1 MTDKGETTILE
12 GEFEEAGT
20 GSAAPAAPRPRRR
33 LWRWMPWALVLLLA
47 SFIGGL
53 FAAPEVEDRLI
64 AWGLMPPPAAET
76 APAARPSDASADA
89 GLRASLDSL
98 QARLDTVESA
108 LADIGA
114 ENSSLAQQLTRLD
127 DRLAQSGGETSAMPD
142 AVAERL
148 STLQSRLEALGEKV
162 SGLAS
167 EQAGQV
173 APEELENLTRAI
185 ENAQQA
191 RARIESALAALE
203 RRLATLEAAGRTGSV
218 ASTLYRDLIA
228 LHRRVDA
235 GQPYGP
241 ALQAVRLQID
251 TLPDVLRAGAASAL
265 ASLADHAQDGAPTRQ
280 ALAASFPDVAR
291 RLQQAGD
298 APAPEAGWFER
309 FRRSLSSIVV
319 VRPDGTAPGDDLP
332 ARLARAEAA
341 VSAGQMEAARRELG
355 SLPEE
360 TLDAVPAARRWIE
373 DAQARLAVEAA
384 LESIFAALAPDSG
397 GTAGEGT

>member
-1 MTDKGETTILE
+1 
-12 GEFEEAGT
+12 
-20 GSAAPAAPRPRRR
+20 
-33 LWRWMPWALVLLLA
+33 
-47 SFIGGL
+47 
-53 FAAPEVEDRLI
+53 
-64 AWGLMPPPAAET
+64 
-76 APAARPSDASADA
+76 
-89 GLRASLDSL
+89 
-98 QARLDTVESA
+98 
-108 LADIGA
+108 
-114 ENSSLAQQLTRLD
+114 
-127 DRLAQSGGETSAMPD
+127 MPD

-148 STLQSRLEALGEKV
+148 TTLQSRLEALDEKV

-291 RLQQAGD
+291 RLQQAGE

-319 VRPDGTAPGDDLP
+319 VRPDGTAAGDDLP

-341 VSAGQMEAARRELG
+341 VSAGQIEAARRELG
-355 SLPEE
+355 SLPEQ